1 MNPAGE
7 GYKLLS
13 RRLQSCSPDPDE
25 FGMSSLTANLISDLC
40 VFQTLGYQKQMDKLR
55 ASCWPRLC
63 AQGTHR
69 NSPFLLYAGWSCMRD
84 PPRLWAFN
92 GVETLLWVGW
102 LRDWEHLIEGT
113 SPNRKKEASLWEKKK
128 REQCLLHV
136 PDNGAIIIITVR
148 ASWPFGGVPEWR
160 VIMCT
165 IEAGCLC
172 LTACEFWAMF
182 LSRFVSEPARCIQF
196 PARPRTYYINFNS
209 PNFV

>member
-102 LRDWEHLIEGT
+102 LRDWEHLIEGFPKQEEGGLIVGEEKEGTVSSSCSWQWGHNYNHSEGKLTFRGGAWMKGHYVYDRGRLSLSDCVWVLSNVFEQICVRT
-113 SPNRKKEASLWEKKK
+113 SAMHSIPSSAED
-128 REQCLLHV
+128 LL
-136 PDNGAIIIITVR
+136 
-148 ASWPFGGVPEWR
+148 
-160 VIMCT
+160 
-165 IEAGCLC
+165 
-172 LTACEFWAMF
+172 
-182 LSRFVSEPARCIQF
+182 
-196 PARPRTYYINFNS
+196 Y
-209 PNFV
+209 

>member
-13 RRLQSCSPDPDE
+13 RRPQSCSWDPDE
-25 FGMSSLTANLISDLC
+25 FGMSSLTANVISDLC
-40 VFQTLGYQKQMDKLR
+40 VFQTLGSQKQMDKLR

-63 AQGTHR
+63 AQRAHR
-69 NSPFLLYAGWSCMRD
+69 NFLFLLHAGWPCMRD
-84 PPRLWAFN
+84 PPRFWAFN
-92 GVETLLWVGW
+92 GVETLSEGW

-113 SPNRKKEASLWEKKK
+113 SPNRKKEASLLGKKK

-136 PDNGAIIIITVR
+136 PDNGAIIMITVR
-148 ASWPFGGVPEWR
+148 ASWPFGGPEWR

-172 LTACEFWAMF
+172 PTACEFWAMF
-182 LSRFVSEPARCIQF
+182 FFFYRFVSEPARCIQF
-196 PARPRTYYINFNS
+196 PAPPRTYYINFNS